1 MSTPFAQRRLWL
13 TASTLWAV
21 RAMGRIWPAGIAL
34 AALPLAAKPHE
45 VQQEIERLLGGA
57 RLQRGKVQLQ
67 LPPLVDNGNL
77 VVLSVAVDSP
87 MTSDSHV
94 RSIHVLAEGNP
105 LPQVFSAYMDERA
118 GKAAFTIRVRLA
130 DSQKIWAIAQMN
142 DGTFWYETADTV
154 VTSSAC
160 TEYLV

>member
-1 MSTPFAQRRLWL
+1 MNTTSAQRRRWL
-13 TASTLWAV
+13 TRSALWSV
-21 RAMGRIWPAGIAL
+21 RALGRIWPAGIAL
-34 AALPLAAKPHE
+34 PVLPLAAKPHE
-45 VQQEIERLLGGA
+45 VQQEIQRLLAGA
-57 RLQRGKVQLQ
+57 PLERGKVRLQ

-87 MTSDSHV
+87 MTSASHV

-105 LPQVFSAYMDERA
+105 LPQVFSAHMDERA

-142 DGTFWYETADTV
+142 DGSFWYETADTV